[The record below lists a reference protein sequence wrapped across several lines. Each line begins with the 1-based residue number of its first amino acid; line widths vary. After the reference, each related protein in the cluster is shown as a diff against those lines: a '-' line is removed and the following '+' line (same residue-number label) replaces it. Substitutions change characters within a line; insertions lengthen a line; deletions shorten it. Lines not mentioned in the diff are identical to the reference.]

1 MKFIRKC
8 KLFYLYDMKMEY
20 KLLLSHLTLS
30 VLAILLL
37 TTLLYTNSA
46 GILEHKLLNS
56 AEATSEKIILSLE
69 NIIQKYDN
77 MTYSFSMMETV
88 TDIYSHPGPDYDYS
102 SIRKDRTDFENAM
115 FSCIPVQIR
124 NSVPDCDIRVYFQD
138 SFPYFNN
145 ASRYFTYSSIEEED
159 WFKRV
164 YSTYRQNRSSFFIL
178 SSQELSG
185 EKSEDT
191 PYMSIARVMPDKN
204 YYPSPLAILRLDF
217 PESYLNE
224 AINPNNFDNAL
235 TFLVSDETNRLVSL
249 SSASTESLYR
259 ELTLSRPVPDSD
271 TLDSWHRYRL
281 DGTDY
286 FVIRQTLPSY
296 PLTLITMLPSK
307 SLLSEYYLH
316 RNFTFLIG
324 GILLVFCLFLSTVL
338 AKTMSGRIIRLTS
351 RMKQVKKGELISL
364 PSSIIQG
371 KDEIGELTSTYN
383 YMIHAMEDLIE
394 KEYLLGQE
402 TKNAE
407 LKILQAQINPHFLYN
422 TLDMIQWFAEE
433 GMLSQIEE
441 SVSSLAT
448 FYRLS
453 LSNGKEFISL
463 REEMEHVRSYI
474 RLQKLRF
481 PDTFLYEEELD
492 EGLLDYLLPKTTLQ
506 PLVENAITHGLQ
518 ESKRIPGHLLIK
530 IEKEEGKNIRIS
542 ILDDGAGMKNPPR
555 PTPNSGTSRET
566 AGTASA
572 FPTYPPVSPCFTGLA
587 MEWSLNKI
595 SRKEPLPSCGFL
607 SRKAYREKPS

>member
-46 GILEHKLLNS
+46 GILKRKLLNS

-164 YSTYRQNRSSFFIL
+164 YSTYRKNRSSFFIL

-324 GILLVFCLFLSTVL
+324 GILLVLCLFLSTVL

-474 RLQKLRF
+474 RLQRLRF

-530 IEKEEGKNIRIS
+530 IEKEEGKNIRIR
-542 ILDDGAGMKNPPR
+542 ILDDGAGMKKPPR
-555 PTPNSGTSRET
+555 TTPNGGTSRENSGHGFGIPNVSSRLT
-566 AGTASA
+566 LLYGPGYGVVFEQNIPEGTIAIVRIPIPES
-572 FPTYPPVSPCFTGLA
+572 V
-587 MEWSLNKI
+587 
-595 SRKEPLPSCGFL
+595 
-607 SRKAYREKPS
+607 

>member
-324 GILLVFCLFLSTVL
+324 GILLVLCLFLSTVL

-530 IEKEEGKNIRIS
+530 IEKEEGKNIRIR
-542 ILDDGAGMKNPPR
+542 ILDDGAGMKKPPR
-555 PTPNSGTSRET
+555 TTPNGGTSRENSGHGFGIPNVSSRLT
-566 AGTASA
+566 LLYGPGYGVVFEQNIPEGTIAIVRIPIPES
-572 FPTYPPVSPCFTGLA
+572 V
-587 MEWSLNKI
+587 
-595 SRKEPLPSCGFL
+595 
-607 SRKAYREKPS
+607 

>member
-46 GILEHKLLNS
+46 GILERKLLNS

-164 YSTYRQNRSSFFIL
+164 YSTYRKNRSSFFIL

-204 YYPSPLAILRLDF
+204 YYPSPLAILSLDF

-324 GILLVFCLFLSTVL
+324 GILLVLCLFLSTVL

-474 RLQKLRF
+474 RLQRLRF

-530 IEKEEGKNIRIS
+530 IEKEEGKNIRIR
-542 ILDDGAGMKNPPR
+542 ILDDGAGMKKPPR
-555 PTPNSGTSRET
+555 TTPNGGTSRENSGHGFGIPNVSSRLT
-566 AGTASA
+566 LLYGPGYGVVFEQNIPEGTIAIVRIPIPES
-572 FPTYPPVSPCFTGLA
+572 V
-587 MEWSLNKI
+587 
-595 SRKEPLPSCGFL
+595 
-607 SRKAYREKPS
+607 

>member
-46 GILEHKLLNS
+46 GILERKLLNS

-102 SIRKDRTDFENAM
+102 SIRKDRTDFENAI

-164 YSTYRQNRSSFFIL
+164 YSTYRKNRSSFFIL

-324 GILLVFCLFLSTVL
+324 GILLVLCLFLSTVL

-474 RLQKLRF
+474 RLQRLRF

-530 IEKEEGKNIRIS
+530 IEKEEGKNIRIR
-542 ILDDGAGMKNPPR
+542 ILDDGAGMKKPPR
-555 PTPNSGTSRET
+555 TTPNGGTSRENSGHGFGIPNVSSRLT
-566 AGTASA
+566 LLYGPGYGVVFEQNIPEGTIAIVRIPIPES
-572 FPTYPPVSPCFTGLA
+572 V
-587 MEWSLNKI
+587 
-595 SRKEPLPSCGFL
+595 
-607 SRKAYREKPS
+607 

>member
-46 GILEHKLLNS
+46 GILERKLLNS

-474 RLQKLRF
+474 RLQRLRF

-530 IEKEEGKNIRIS
+530 IEKEEGKNIRII
-542 ILDDGAGMKNPPR
+542 ILDDGAGMKKPPR
-555 PTPNSGTSRET
+555 TTPNGGTSRENSGHGFGIPNVSFRLT
-566 AGTASA
+566 LLYGPGYGVVFEKNIPEGTIAIVRIPIPES
-572 FPTYPPVSPCFTGLA
+572 V
-587 MEWSLNKI
+587 
-595 SRKEPLPSCGFL
+595 
-607 SRKAYREKPS
+607 

>member
-46 GILEHKLLNS
+46 GILERKLLNS

-371 KDEIGELTSTYN
+371 KDEIGELTSSYN

-474 RLQKLRF
+474 RLQRLSF

-555 PTPNSGTSRET
+555 TTPNGGTSRENSGHGFGIPNVSSRLT
-566 AGTASA
+566 LLYGPGYGVVFEQNIPEGTIAIVRIPIPES
-572 FPTYPPVSPCFTGLA
+572 V
-587 MEWSLNKI
+587 
-595 SRKEPLPSCGFL
+595 
-607 SRKAYREKPS
+607 

>member
-46 GILEHKLLNS
+46 GILERKLLNS

-164 YSTYRQNRSSFFIL
+164 YSTYRKNRSSFFIL

-224 AINPNNFDNAL
+224 AINPNNFNNAL

-324 GILLVFCLFLSTVL
+324 GILLVLCLFLSTVL

-474 RLQKLRF
+474 RLQRLRF

-530 IEKEEGKNIRIS
+530 IEKEEGKNIRIR
-542 ILDDGAGMKNPPR
+542 ILDDGAGMKKPPR
-555 PTPNSGTSRET
+555 TTPNGGTSRENSGHGFGIPNVSSRLT
-566 AGTASA
+566 LLYGPGYGVVFEQNIPEGTIAIVRIPIPES
-572 FPTYPPVSPCFTGLA
+572 V
-587 MEWSLNKI
+587 
-595 SRKEPLPSCGFL
+595 
-607 SRKAYREKPS
+607 

>member
-1 MKFIRKC
+1 MKFIHKC

-37 TTLLYTNSA
+37 TMLLYTNFA
-46 GILEHKLLNS
+46 GVLERKLLNS

-88 TDIYSHPGPDYDYS
+88 TDIYSHSGPDYDHS
-102 SIRKDRTDFENAM
+102 SIRKDRANFENAM

-124 NSVPDCDIRVYFQD
+124 NSVPNCDIRVYFQD
-138 SFPYFNN
+138 TFPYFNN

-164 YSTYRQNRSSFFIL
+164 YSTYQQNRSSFFIL
-178 SSQELSG
+178 SSQEFSG
-185 EKSEDT
+185 EESEDT
-191 PYMSIARVMPDKN
+191 PYMSIVRVIQDKN

-217 PESYLNE
+217 PEDYLNE
-224 AINPNNFDNAL
+224 AIAPNNFDNAL
-235 TFLVSDETNRLVSL
+235 TFLVSDETNLLVSL
-249 SSASTESLYR
+249 SSVSTESLYQ
-259 ELTLSRPVPDSD
+259 ELTLSRPIADSD
-271 TLDSWHRYRL
+271 SLDFWHKYRL

-286 FVIRQTLPSY
+286 FVIHQALPSY
-296 PLTLITMLPSK
+296 PLTLITMLPVK

-324 GILLVFCLFLSTVL
+324 GILLAFCLFLSTVL
-338 AKTMSGRIIRLTS
+338 AKTTSGRIIRLTS
-351 RMKQVKKGELISL
+351 HMKQVKNGELIFL

-371 KDEIGELTSTYN
+371 KDEIGELISTYN
-383 YMIHAMEDLIE
+383 YMIHAMKNLIE

-407 LKILQAQINPHFLYN
+407 LRILQAQINPHFLYN
-422 TLDMIQWFAEE
+422 TLDMIQWFVEE

-474 RLQKLRF
+474 RLQRLRF
-481 PDTFLYEEELD
+481 PNTFLYEEKLD

-518 ESKRIPGHLLIK
+518 ESKQIPGHLTIK
-530 IEKEEGKNIRIS
+530 IEKEEEKNVRIS
-542 ILDDGAGMKNPPR
+542 ILDDGVGMLTSPR
-555 PTPNSGTSRET
+555 TTPNSGTSRKNNGHGFGISNVSSRLTLIYGPSYGVGFEKNIPQ
-566 AGTASA
+566 GTIAIVRI
-572 FPTYPPVSPCFTGLA
+572 PIPERL
-587 MEWSLNKI
+587 
-595 SRKEPLPSCGFL
+595 
-607 SRKAYREKPS
+607 

>member
-371 KDEIGELTSTYN
+371 KDEIGELTSSYN

-555 PTPNSGTSRET
+555 PTPNSGTSRENSGHGFGIPNVSSRLT
-566 AGTASA
+566 LLYGPGYGVVFEQNIPEGTIAIVRIPIPES
-572 FPTYPPVSPCFTGLA
+572 V
-587 MEWSLNKI
+587 
-595 SRKEPLPSCGFL
+595 
-607 SRKAYREKPS
+607 

>member
-46 GILEHKLLNS
+46 GILERKLLNS

-474 RLQKLRF
+474 RLQRLRF

-555 PTPNSGTSRET
+555 TTPNGGTSRENSGHGFGIPNVSSRLT
-566 AGTASA
+566 LLYGPGYGVVFEKNIPEGTIAIVRIPIPES
-572 FPTYPPVSPCFTGLA
+572 V
-587 MEWSLNKI
+587 
-595 SRKEPLPSCGFL
+595 
-607 SRKAYREKPS
+607 

>member
-46 GILEHKLLNS
+46 GILERKLLNS

-77 MTYSFSMMETV
+77 MTYSFSMMEMV

-463 REEMEHVRSYI
+463 REEMAHVRSYI
-474 RLQKLRF
+474 RLQRLRF

-555 PTPNSGTSRET
+555 TTPNGGTSRENSGHGFGIPNVSSRLT
-566 AGTASA
+566 LLYGPGYGVVFEQNIPEGTIAIVRIPIPES
-572 FPTYPPVSPCFTGLA
+572 V
-587 MEWSLNKI
+587 
-595 SRKEPLPSCGFL
+595 
-607 SRKAYREKPS
+607 

>member
-46 GILEHKLLNS
+46 GILERKLLNS

-351 RMKQVKKGELISL
+351 RMKQVKKGELISP

-371 KDEIGELTSTYN
+371 KDEIGELTSSYN

-474 RLQKLRF
+474 RLQRLRF

-555 PTPNSGTSRET
+555 TTPNGGTSRENSGHGFGIPNVSSRLT
-566 AGTASA
+566 LLYGPGYGVVFEQNIPEGTIAIVRIPIPES
-572 FPTYPPVSPCFTGLA
+572 V
-587 MEWSLNKI
+587 
-595 SRKEPLPSCGFL
+595 
-607 SRKAYREKPS
+607 

>member
-46 GILEHKLLNS
+46 GILERKLLNS

-164 YSTYRQNRSSFFIL
+164 YSTYRKNRSSFFIL

-324 GILLVFCLFLSTVL
+324 GILLVLCLFLSTVL

-474 RLQKLRF
+474 RLQRLRF

-530 IEKEEGKNIRIS
+530 IEKEEGKNIRIR
-542 ILDDGAGMKNPPR
+542 ILDDGAGMKKPPR
-555 PTPNSGTSRET
+555 TTPNGGSSRENSGHGFGIPNVSSRLT
-566 AGTASA
+566 LLYGPGYGVVFEQNIPEGTIAIVRIPIPES
-572 FPTYPPVSPCFTGLA
+572 V
-587 MEWSLNKI
+587 
-595 SRKEPLPSCGFL
+595 
-607 SRKAYREKPS
+607 

>member
-46 GILEHKLLNS
+46 GILERKLLNS

-371 KDEIGELTSTYN
+371 KDEIGELTSSYN

-474 RLQKLRF
+474 RLQRLRF

-492 EGLLDYLLPKTTLQ
+492 EGLLFYLLPNTTLQ

-555 PTPNSGTSRET
+555 TTPNGGTSRENSGHGFGIPNVSSRLT
-566 AGTASA
+566 LLYGPGYGVVFEQNIPEGTIAIVRIPIPES
-572 FPTYPPVSPCFTGLA
+572 V
-587 MEWSLNKI
+587 
-595 SRKEPLPSCGFL
+595 
-607 SRKAYREKPS
+607 

>member
-46 GILEHKLLNS
+46 GILERKLLNS

-371 KDEIGELTSTYN
+371 KDEIGELTSSYN

-474 RLQKLRF
+474 RLQRLRF

-542 ILDDGAGMKNPPR
+542 ILDDGAGIEEPPADYPER
-555 PTPNSGTSRET
+555 RH
-566 AGTASA
+566 
-572 FPTYPPVSPCFTGLA
+572 FPGKQRARLRHSQR
-587 MEWSLNKI
+587 I
-595 SRKEPLPSCGFL
+595 LPSHPALRAWLWSGL
-607 SRKAYREKPS
+607 

>member
-506 PLVENAITHGLQ
+506 PLVKNAITHGLQ

-555 PTPNSGTSRET
+555 PTPNSGTSRENSGHGFGIPNVSSRLT
-566 AGTASA
+566 LLYGPGYGVVFEQNIPEGTIAIVRIPIPES
-572 FPTYPPVSPCFTGLA
+572 V
-587 MEWSLNKI
+587 
-595 SRKEPLPSCGFL
+595 
-607 SRKAYREKPS
+607 

>member
-46 GILEHKLLNS
+46 GILERKLLNS

-204 YYPSPLAILRLDF
+204 YYPSPLAIVRLDV

-518 ESKRIPGHLLIK
+518 ESKRIPGHLFIK

-542 ILDDGAGMKNPPR
+542 ILDDGAGMKKPPR
-555 PTPNSGTSRET
+555 TTPNGGTSRENSGHGFGIPNVSSRLT
-566 AGTASA
+566 LLYGPGYGVVFEHNIPEGTIAIVRIPIPES
-572 FPTYPPVSPCFTGLA
+572 V
-587 MEWSLNKI
+587 
-595 SRKEPLPSCGFL
+595 
-607 SRKAYREKPS
+607 

>member
-46 GILEHKLLNS
+46 GILERKLLNS

-164 YSTYRQNRSSFFIL
+164 YSTYRKNRSSFFIL

-324 GILLVFCLFLSTVL
+324 GILLVLCLFLSTVL

-364 PSSIIQG
+364 PSYIIQG

-474 RLQKLRF
+474 RLQRLRF

-530 IEKEEGKNIRIS
+530 IEKEEGKNIRIR
-542 ILDDGAGMKNPPR
+542 ILDDGAGMKKPPR
-555 PTPNSGTSRET
+555 TTPNGGTSRENSGHGFGIPNVSSRLT
-566 AGTASA
+566 LLYGPGYGVVFEQNIPEGTIAIVRIPIPES
-572 FPTYPPVSPCFTGLA
+572 V
-587 MEWSLNKI
+587 
-595 SRKEPLPSCGFL
+595 
-607 SRKAYREKPS
+607 

>member
-463 REEMEHVRSYI
+463 REEMAHVRSYI
-474 RLQKLRF
+474 RLQRLRF

-555 PTPNSGTSRET
+555 TTPNGGTSRENSGHGFGIPNVSSRLT
-566 AGTASA
+566 LLYGPGYGVVFEQNIPEGTIAIVRIPIPES
-572 FPTYPPVSPCFTGLA
+572 V
-587 MEWSLNKI
+587 
-595 SRKEPLPSCGFL
+595 
-607 SRKAYREKPS
+607 

>member
-46 GILEHKLLNS
+46 GILERKLLNS

-164 YSTYRQNRSSFFIL
+164 YSTYRKNRSSFFIL

-324 GILLVFCLFLSTVL
+324 GILLVLCLFLSTVL

-474 RLQKLRF
+474 RLQRLRF

-530 IEKEEGKNIRIS
+530 IEKEEGKNIRIR
-542 ILDDGAGMKNPPR
+542 ILDDGAGMKKPPR
-555 PTPNSGTSRET
+555 TTPNGGTSRENSGHGFGIPNVSSRLT
-566 AGTASA
+566 LLYGPGYGVVFEHNIPEGTIAIVRIPIPES
-572 FPTYPPVSPCFTGLA
+572 V
-587 MEWSLNKI
+587 
-595 SRKEPLPSCGFL
+595 
-607 SRKAYREKPS
+607 

>member
-46 GILEHKLLNS
+46 GILERKLLNS

-324 GILLVFCLFLSTVL
+324 GILLVLCLFLSTVL

-474 RLQKLRF
+474 RLQRLRF

-555 PTPNSGTSRET
+555 TTPNGGTSRENSGHGFGIPNVSSRLT
-566 AGTASA
+566 LLYGPGYGVVFEQNIPEGTIAIVRIPIPES
-572 FPTYPPVSPCFTGLA
+572 V
-587 MEWSLNKI
+587 
-595 SRKEPLPSCGFL
+595 
-607 SRKAYREKPS
+607 

>member
-324 GILLVFCLFLSTVL
+324 GILLVLCLFLSTVL

-474 RLQKLRF
+474 RLQRLRF

-530 IEKEEGKNIRIS
+530 IEKEEGKNIRIR
-542 ILDDGAGMKNPPR
+542 ILDDGAGMKKPPR
-555 PTPNSGTSRET
+555 TTPNGGTSRENSGHGFGIPNVSSRLT
-566 AGTASA
+566 LLYGPGYGVVFEQNIPEGTIAIVRIPIPES
-572 FPTYPPVSPCFTGLA
+572 V
-587 MEWSLNKI
+587 
-595 SRKEPLPSCGFL
+595 
-607 SRKAYREKPS
+607 

>member
-30 VLAILLL
+30 VLATLLL

-46 GILEHKLLNS
+46 GILERKLLNS

-324 GILLVFCLFLSTVL
+324 GILLVLCLFLSTVL

-474 RLQKLRF
+474 RLQRLRF

-555 PTPNSGTSRET
+555 TTPNGGTSRENSGHGFGIPNVSSRLT
-566 AGTASA
+566 LLYGPGYGVVFEQNIPEGTIAIVRIPIPES
-572 FPTYPPVSPCFTGLA
+572 V
-587 MEWSLNKI
+587 
-595 SRKEPLPSCGFL
+595 
-607 SRKAYREKPS
+607 

>member
-46 GILEHKLLNS
+46 GILERKLLNS

-164 YSTYRQNRSSFFIL
+164 YSTYRKNRSSFFIL

-324 GILLVFCLFLSTVL
+324 GILLVLCLFLSTVL

-453 LSNGKEFISL
+453 LSNGEEFISL

-474 RLQKLRF
+474 RLQRLRF

-530 IEKEEGKNIRIS
+530 IEKEEGKNIRIR
-542 ILDDGAGMKNPPR
+542 ILDDGAGMKKPPR
-555 PTPNSGTSRET
+555 TTPNGGTSRENSGHGFGIPNVSSRLT
-566 AGTASA
+566 LLYGPGYGVVFEQNIPEGTIAIVRIPIPES
-572 FPTYPPVSPCFTGLA
+572 V
-587 MEWSLNKI
+587 
-595 SRKEPLPSCGFL
+595 
-607 SRKAYREKPS
+607 

>member
-46 GILEHKLLNS
+46 GILERKLLNS

-474 RLQKLRF
+474 RLQRLRF

-530 IEKEEGKNIRIS
+530 IEKEEGKNIRII
-542 ILDDGAGMKNPPR
+542 ILDDGAGMKKPPR
-555 PTPNSGTSRET
+555 TTPNGGTSRENSGHGFGIPNVSSRLT
-566 AGTASA
+566 LLYGPGYGVVFEKNIPEGTIAIVRIPIPES
-572 FPTYPPVSPCFTGLA
+572 V
-587 MEWSLNKI
+587 
-595 SRKEPLPSCGFL
+595 
-607 SRKAYREKPS
+607 

>member
-46 GILEHKLLNS
+46 GILERKLLNS

-474 RLQKLRF
+474 RLQRLRF

-530 IEKEEGKNIRIS
+530 IEKEEGKNIRIR
-542 ILDDGAGMKNPPR
+542 ILDDGAGMKKPPR
-555 PTPNSGTSRET
+555 TTPNGGTSRENSGHGFGIPNVSSRLT
-566 AGTASA
+566 LLYGPGYGVVFEQNIPEGTIAIVRIPIPES
-572 FPTYPPVSPCFTGLA
+572 V
-587 MEWSLNKI
+587 
-595 SRKEPLPSCGFL
+595 
-607 SRKAYREKPS
+607 

>member
-46 GILEHKLLNS
+46 GILERKLLNS

-164 YSTYRQNRSSFFIL
+164 YSTYRKNRSSFFIL

-555 PTPNSGTSRET
+555 PTPNSGTSRENSGHGFGIPNVSSRLT
-566 AGTASA
+566 LLYGPGYGVVFEQNIPEGTIAIVRIPIPES
-572 FPTYPPVSPCFTGLA
+572 V
-587 MEWSLNKI
+587 
-595 SRKEPLPSCGFL
+595 
-607 SRKAYREKPS
+607 

>member
-371 KDEIGELTSTYN
+371 KDEIGELTSSYN

-555 PTPNSGTSRET
+555 PTPNSGTSRENSGHGFGIPNVSSRLT
-566 AGTASA
+566 LLFGPGYGVVFEQYIPEGTIAIVRIPIPES
-572 FPTYPPVSPCFTGLA
+572 V
-587 MEWSLNKI
+587 
-595 SRKEPLPSCGFL
+595 
-607 SRKAYREKPS
+607 

>member
-46 GILEHKLLNS
+46 GILERKLLNS

-164 YSTYRQNRSSFFIL
+164 YSTYRKNRSSFFIL

-296 PLTLITMLPSK
+296 PLTLITMRPSK

-324 GILLVFCLFLSTVL
+324 GILLVLCLFLSTVL

-474 RLQKLRF
+474 RLQRLRF

-555 PTPNSGTSRET
+555 TTPNGGTSRENSGHGFGIPNVSSRLT
-566 AGTASA
+566 LLYGPGYGVVFEQNIPEGTIAIVRIPIPES
-572 FPTYPPVSPCFTGLA
+572 V
-587 MEWSLNKI
+587 
-595 SRKEPLPSCGFL
+595 
-607 SRKAYREKPS
+607 

>member
-46 GILEHKLLNS
+46 GILERKLLNS

-371 KDEIGELTSTYN
+371 KDEIGELTSSYN

-474 RLQKLRF
+474 RLQRLRF

-542 ILDDGAGMKNPPR
+542 ILDDGAGMKTPTR
-555 PTPNSGTSRET
+555 TTPNGGTSRENSGHGFGIPNVSSRLT
-566 AGTASA
+566 LLYGPGYGVVFEQNIPEGTIAIVRIPIPES
-572 FPTYPPVSPCFTGLA
+572 V
-587 MEWSLNKI
+587 
-595 SRKEPLPSCGFL
+595 
-607 SRKAYREKPS
+607 

>member
-46 GILEHKLLNS
+46 GILERKLLNS

-474 RLQKLRF
+474 RLQRLRF
-481 PDTFLYEEELD
+481 PDTFLYKEELD

-542 ILDDGAGMKNPPR
+542 ILDDGAGMKKPPR
-555 PTPNSGTSRET
+555 TTPNGGTSRENSGHGFGIPNVSSRLT
-566 AGTASA
+566 LLYGPGYGVVFEQNIPEGTIAIVRIPIPES
-572 FPTYPPVSPCFTGLA
+572 V
-587 MEWSLNKI
+587 
-595 SRKEPLPSCGFL
+595 
-607 SRKAYREKPS
+607 

>member
-46 GILEHKLLNS
+46 GILERKLLNS

-115 FSCIPVQIR
+115 FSCLPVQIR

-164 YSTYRQNRSSFFIL
+164 YSTYRKNRSSFFIL

-324 GILLVFCLFLSTVL
+324 GILLVLCLFLSTVL

-474 RLQKLRF
+474 RLQRLRF

-530 IEKEEGKNIRIS
+530 IEKEEGKNIRIR
-542 ILDDGAGMKNPPR
+542 ILDDGAGMKKPPR
-555 PTPNSGTSRET
+555 TTPNGGTSRENSGHGFGIPNVSSRLT
-566 AGTASA
+566 LLYGPGYGVVFEQNIPEGTIAIVRIPIPES
-572 FPTYPPVSPCFTGLA
+572 V
-587 MEWSLNKI
+587 
-595 SRKEPLPSCGFL
+595 
-607 SRKAYREKPS
+607 

>member
-518 ESKRIPGHLLIK
+518 ER
-530 IEKEEGKNIRIS
+530 
-542 ILDDGAGMKNPPR
+542 D
-555 PTPNSGTSRET
+555 
-566 AGTASA
+566 
-572 FPTYPPVSPCFTGLA
+572 
-587 MEWSLNKI
+587 
-595 SRKEPLPSCGFL
+595 RKSVV
-607 SRKAYREKPS
+607 

>member
-46 GILEHKLLNS
+46 GILERKLLNS

-371 KDEIGELTSTYN
+371 KDEIGELTSSYN

-474 RLQKLRF
+474 RLQRLRF
-481 PDTFLYEEELD
+481 PDTFLYKEELD

-555 PTPNSGTSRET
+555 PTPNGGTSRENSGHGFGIPNVSSRLT
-566 AGTASA
+566 LLYGPGYGVVFEQNIPEGTIAIVRIPIPES
-572 FPTYPPVSPCFTGLA
+572 V
-587 MEWSLNKI
+587 
-595 SRKEPLPSCGFL
+595 
-607 SRKAYREKPS
+607 

>member
-46 GILEHKLLNS
+46 GILERKLLNS

-164 YSTYRQNRSSFFIL
+164 YSTYRKNRSSFFIL

-474 RLQKLRF
+474 RLQRLRF

-555 PTPNSGTSRET
+555 TAPNGGTSRENSGHGFGIPNVSSRLT
-566 AGTASA
+566 LLYGPGYGVVFEQNIPEGTIAIVRIPIPES
-572 FPTYPPVSPCFTGLA
+572 V
-587 MEWSLNKI
+587 
-595 SRKEPLPSCGFL
+595 
-607 SRKAYREKPS
+607 

>member
-46 GILEHKLLNS
+46 GILERKLLNS

-164 YSTYRQNRSSFFIL
+164 YSTYRKNRSSFFIL

-324 GILLVFCLFLSTVL
+324 GILLVLCLFLSTVL

-474 RLQKLRF
+474 RLQRLRF

-555 PTPNSGTSRET
+555 TTPNGGTSRENSGHGFGIPNVSSRLT
-566 AGTASA
+566 LLYGPGYGVVFEQNIPEGTIAIVRIPIPES
-572 FPTYPPVSPCFTGLA
+572 V
-587 MEWSLNKI
+587 
-595 SRKEPLPSCGFL
+595 
-607 SRKAYREKPS
+607 